1 MIIFGITLHIHVSSL
16 KLINYDEE
24 HKFRVPIII
33 NLGQQRHVGL
43 GFLLKLELGTTLGLH
58 VEWSLSF
65 AHVFFLL
72 FTQVVV
78 KCQASS
84 YERACTRIARWAPL
98 GLCPHIENAQKG
110 CAIIIIT
117 FDLHSIPLH
126 SHKFLCMLI
135 VTCQD
140 SP

>member
-1 MIIFGITLHIHVSSL
+1 MIIFGIILNIHVSSL
-16 KLINYDEE
+16 KLSDYDEK
-24 HKFRVPIII
+24 HKLRVPIII
-33 NLGQQRHVGL
+33 NLGQQRHVGV

-65 AHVFFLL
+65 PHVFFLL

-98 GLCPHIENAQKG
+98 GLCSHIENAQKG
-110 CAIIIIT
+110 CAIHHH
-117 FDLHSIPLH
+117 L
-126 SHKFLCMLI
+126 
-135 VTCQD
+135 
-140 SP
+140 